1 MFSLSQAFQIT
12 ALLYNIRS
20 VVAQLPGGE
29 LATFCQATIELV
41 KPLRVVN
48 CKSGK
53 SEPLARLT
61 ERKPKNPKNKKTK
74 TKTKI
79 KTKTK
84 TRKKKR
90 GKAARIVHLTS
101 DLSNK
106 NYNSKT

>member
-1 MFSLSQAFQIT
+1 MFSLSQAFRIT
-12 ALLYNIRS
+12 ALLVNIRS

-41 KPLRVVN
+41 KPLRVAN

-74 TKTKI
+74 TKTK
-79 KTKTK
+79 TR

-106 NYNSKT
+106 NYNSKI